1 MVVTSHKFKH
11 CFETWFWNA
20 QKGAI
25 QNRVSLETRFWKS
38 YKRNGNFKH
47 GLNDVTMI
55 DIENRAR
62 CLTFLPRDKLR
73 RMKCAMAQPETC
85 SGENSC
91 KCSSVKPC
99 FKTVFEIHVFKNM
112 ILGTQNLINAA
123 LLCSSP
129 SKLPCPSRNHSL
141 KHALCYVSSCCL
153 SPDV

>member
-11 CFETWFWNA
+11 CFETWVWNA

-38 YKRNGNFKH
+38 YKRNSNFKH

-55 DIENRAR
+55 DIENRVP
-62 CLTFLPRDKLR
+62 CLTSLPRDKLR
-73 RMKCAMAQPETC
+73 RMRCAVAQPETW
-85 SGENSC
+85 SKE
-91 KCSSVKPC
+91 KTLIICSSVNLC
-99 FKTVFEIHVFKNM
+99 FKTVFEIHVSK
-112 ILGTQNLINAA
+112 LWYSVNAV

-129 SKLPCPSRNHSL
+129 SKLPCPSRIHSL
-141 KHALCYVSSCCL
+141 KQALWYVSQSFGL